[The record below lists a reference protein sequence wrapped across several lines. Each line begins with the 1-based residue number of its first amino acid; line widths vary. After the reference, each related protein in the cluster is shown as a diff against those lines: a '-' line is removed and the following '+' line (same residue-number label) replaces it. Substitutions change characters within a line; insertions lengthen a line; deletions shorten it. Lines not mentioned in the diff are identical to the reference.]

1 MKFVQKLRREFVD
14 IVEWVDDSR
23 HTLVW
28 RFPRHH
34 NQIKNGAQLI
44 VRPGQTAVFVHEGK
58 VADRFEPGTHVL
70 KTSNLP
76 ILSTLKGWKH
86 AFDSPF
92 KAEIYFVTTRQIT
105 ELKWGTPNPVILRD
119 PDFGPVR
126 LRAFGAY
133 TLRAKDPVA
142 LLNELVGTDSEF
154 EAEEIGILLRSVIN
168 TTFADLI
175 AASGICVVDLAS
187 NYGDLSQRLREQVMA
202 KVDDEYGLDIPQLFI
217 VNISVPEE
225 LEAAIDSRSS
235 MGMIGDLDAY
245 RSYQLGRSIP
255 VAAEN
260 PAGALGAAG
269 VGIGMGMAYAQG
281 LPTAGAAQSP
291 AHMPPAIE
299 TNWYYADGSRPV
311 GPFRESEIPQM
322 VAAGRIT
329 ATTLVWSYGMD
340 DWATASD
347 VPAMSRAF
355 GSGPPPV
362 PGSSNA

>member
-1 MKFVQKLRREFVD
+1 MNFVQKLRGEFVD
-14 IVEWVDDSR
+14 IIEWVDDSR

-28 RFPRHH
+28 RFPRYH

-44 VRPGQTAVFVHEGK
+44 VRPGQAAVFVHEGK

-86 AFDSPF
+86 EFDSPF

-154 EAEEIGILLRSVIN
+154 DAEEIGILLRSVIN

-202 KVDDEYGLDIPQLFI
+202 KVDDEYGLEIPQLYI

-235 MGMIGDLDAY
+235 IGMIGDLDAY

-281 LPTAGAAQSP
+281 LPGGAGP
-291 AHMPPAIE
+291 APGTHAPPAIA
-299 TNWYYADGSRPV
+299 TAWYYAEGNKPV
-311 GPFRESEIPQM
+311 GPFGESDIAQL
-322 VAAGRIT
+322 VAAGKLSG
-329 ATTLVWSYGMD
+329 ATLVWSYGMD
-340 DWATASD
+340 NWTPASL
-347 VPAMSRAF
+347 VPAMNRAL
-355 GSGPPPV
+355 GSGPPPI
-362 PGSSNA
+362 PGSPGA